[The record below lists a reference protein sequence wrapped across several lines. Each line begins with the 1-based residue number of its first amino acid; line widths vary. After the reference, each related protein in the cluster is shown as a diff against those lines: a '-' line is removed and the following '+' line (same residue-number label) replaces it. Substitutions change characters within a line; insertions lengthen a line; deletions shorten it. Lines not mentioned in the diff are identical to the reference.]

1 MFVALDRPVFWMGR
15 AHYELMSLPSLPIRS
30 LSQNLCGQM
39 KAILNNRRQDRERR
53 ARTRRRRKTIQLS
66 AFLPFYAAD
75 AEDSPKWLSHWDAEL
90 ERAEESVEFVGGV
103 EVGF

>member
-1 MFVALDRPVFWMGR
+1 MGR

-39 KAILNNRRQDRERR
+39 KTNLNNRRRERERR
-53 ARTRRRRKTIQLS
+53 SRTQRRRKTIQLS

-75 AEDSPKWLSHWDAEL
+75 AEDSQKWLSHWDAGL
-90 ERAEESVEFVGGV
+90 ERAKELVKFVGGV